1 MVYPDIEKL
10 CERALVRLDEGDPPV
25 ETFEWLYGEIGSIAR
40 ARDDVPLSR
49 TSAILFLS
57 SHFYQAIFDDKV
69 EDTYKERIDKENVLV
84 NPDDYIL
91 FSILSDQDLLGFIE
105 DGSLNKGAFARL
117 LKQIR
122 REEELELGRN
132 IGSDRFADLVNK
144 LSLHFENCYENEKE
158 EMVKHEQYGLYRKIE
173 DIKDEAGAE
182 ESDMVETSLDIL
194 MEVHREVQNF
204 PQTINE

>member
-1 MVYPDIEKL
+1 M
-10 CERALVRLDEGDPPV
+10 
-25 ETFEWLYGEIGSIAR
+25 
-40 ARDDVPLSR
+40 
-49 TSAILFLS
+49 
-57 SHFYQAIFDDKV
+57 